1 MQIQPIGHSK
11 YTKGATNGDFN
22 SLMPSFNKERL
33 WVREAHTSKEAGHFG
48 VEKTLLNLRRYVVVF
63 HATHRSF
70 SSESEVY
77 ICYYSKMVILI
88 PCKQSITGE
97 GVAKLFF
104 QHVETFWLTYI
115 DYFKQ
120 R

>member
-1 MQIQPIGHSK
+1 MLLQVPSRPWDNISRDFLDRLLK
-11 YTKGATNGDFN
+11 TKSGYDYF
-22 SLMPSFNKERL
+22 F
-33 WVREAHTSKEAGHFG
+33 VIVDHF
-48 VEKTLLNLRRYVVVF
+48 
-63 HATHRSF
+63 
-70 SSESEVY
+70 
-77 ICYYSKMVILI
+77 SKMVILI
-88 PCKQSITGE
+88 PCKQGITGE